1 MGDGNVNLP
10 QVIQQSGDV
19 SRLQENVQR
28 AGEQQQ
34 MAAGAEALR
43 QQQRERSSVQRSDR
57 SGTQNRVRPD
67 RQGQGQGAEAQPRRR
82 RAGPPV
88 DQPTDQPPERPGGG
102 GVLDVVV

>member
-19 SRLQENVQR
+19 SRLQEAVQR

-43 QQQRERSSVQRSDR
+43 QQRRERSSVQRSDR
-57 SGTQNRVRPD
+57 SGTQNRVRAD
-67 RQGQGQGAEAQPRRR
+67 RQGGQQGGQSQPRRSK
-82 RAGPPV
+82 AGPAP
-88 DQPTDQPPERPGGG
+88 DQEPSPERPDG